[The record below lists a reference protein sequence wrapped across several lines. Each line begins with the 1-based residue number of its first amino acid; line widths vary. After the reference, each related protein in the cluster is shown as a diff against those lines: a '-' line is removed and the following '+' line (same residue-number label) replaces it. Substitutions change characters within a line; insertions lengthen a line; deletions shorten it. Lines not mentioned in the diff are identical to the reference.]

1 VAFYYFLTAQLP
13 YLTYGQTAPITLS
26 RFRELCRE
34 NLTAEDLALLESCA
48 LDPDP
53 LKADLPPEGRGLTY
67 GELPP
72 ETPSVFLNRWRQW
85 ERALRLHLAKLRSQ
99 QLKRDAGVADPPD
112 MFQDAQAAAKA
123 AFAMESPLEAE
134 LYLDKARW
142 DAIEDLQ
149 GMAYF
154 HRDNIFAY
162 LHKLLLLERRASF
175 KTEEGF
181 MEYQSLYA
189 SIMESSDS
197 GVLLGEAALPGEAA
211 PHTGE
216 PK

>member
-13 YLTYGQTAPITLS
+13 YLSYGQGAPITLS
-26 RFRELCRE
+26 RFKELCRE
-34 NLTAEDLALLESCA
+34 NLSAGDLALLELCS

-53 LKADLPPEGRGLTY
+53 VNPDAAPEEQGPAYAAPPRE
-67 GELPP
+67 
-72 ETPSVFLNRWRQW
+72 SSSAFINHWREW
-85 ERALRLHLAKLRSQ
+85 ERALRLNLAKLRGQ
-99 QLKRDAGVADPPD
+99 RLKREAGLVDPPD
-112 MFQDAQAAAKA
+112 MFVEAQTAAKA
-123 AFAMESPLEAE
+123 AFAMDSPLEAE

-142 DAIEDLQ
+142 EAIEEFQ
-149 GMAYF
+149 GIAYF

-162 LHKLLLLERRASF
+162 LLKLLLLERRASF
-175 KTEEGF
+175 KAEEGF

-197 GVLLGEAALPGEAA
+197 GALPVEAM

-216 PK
+216 PE

>member
-1 VAFYYFLTAQLP
+1 MAFYYFLTAQLP
-13 YLTYGQTAPITLS
+13 YLTYGQTAPLALS

-34 NLTAEDLALLESCA
+34 NLTAEDLALLELCS

-53 LKADLPPEGRGLTY
+53 VQADLPQDGRGASY
-67 GELPP
+67 AELPP
-72 ETPSVFLNRWRQW
+72 ETSSPFINKWRAW
-85 ERALRLHLAKLRSQ
+85 ERALRLHLARLRGQ
-99 QLKRDAGVADPPD
+99 QLRRDAGLADPPD
-112 MFQDAQAAAKA
+112 MFVDAQAAARA
-123 AFAMESPLEAE
+123 ACAMESPLEAE
-134 LYLDKARW
+134 IYLDKARW
-142 DAIEDLQ
+142 DAIEEFQ

-162 LHKLLLLERRASF
+162 LLKLLLLERRASL

-197 GVLLGEAALPGEAA
+197 GVLPGEAM

-216 PK
+216 PE

>member
-1 VAFYYFLTAQLP
+1 VASYYYLTAQLP
-13 YLTYGQTAPITLS
+13 YLSYGQTAPITLS
-26 RFRELCRE
+26 RFRELCRD
-34 NLTAEDLALLESCA
+34 NLTAEDAALLELCA

-53 LKADLPPEGRGLTY
+53 VDPELPPEERGLSY
-67 GELPP
+67 AELPP
-72 ETPSVFLNRWRQW
+72 ETASAFINRWRAW
-85 ERALRLHLAKLRSQ
+85 ERALRLHLARLRSQ
-99 QLKRDAGVADPPD
+99 QLKRDLGPADPPD
-112 MFQDAQAAAKA
+112 MFVEAQAAAKA

-142 DAIEDLQ
+142 DAIEELQ
-149 GMAYF
+149 GIAYF
-154 HRDNIFAY
+154 HRDTIFAY
-162 LHKLLLLERRASF
+162 LLKLLLLERRASF
-175 KTEEGF
+175 KTEEGL

-197 GVLLGEAALPGEAA
+197 GALPVEAM

>member
-1 VAFYYFLTAQLP
+1 VAFYYYLIAQLP
-13 YLTYGQTAPITLS
+13 YLNYGQAAPITLS

-34 NLTAEDLALLESCA
+34 NLTAGDLALLDLCS

-53 LKADLPPEGRGLTY
+53 IKAELPPEERGVSY

-72 ETPSVFLNRWRQW
+72 ETSSVFINRWREW
-85 ERALRLHLAKLRSQ
+85 ERALRLNLAKLRSQ
-99 QLKRDAGVADPPD
+99 QLKRDAGAADPPD
-112 MFQDAQAAAKA
+112 MFADAQAAAKA
-123 AFAMESPLEAE
+123 AFDMESPLEAE
-134 LYLDKARW
+134 LSLDKARW
-142 DAIEDLQ
+142 DAIEDIQ

-162 LHKLLLLERRASF
+162 LLKLLLLERRASF

-197 GVLLGEAALPGEAA
+197 AVLHMEAMS
-211 PHTGE
+211 HTGE

>member
-1 VAFYYFLTAQLP
+1 VASYYFLTAQLP
-13 YLTYGQTAPITLS
+13 YLSYGQTMPISLS

-34 NLTAEDLALLESCA
+34 NLTPEDAALLDLCS

-53 LKADLPPEGRGLTY
+53 VKAELPPEERGAAYT
-67 GELPP
+67 ELPP
-72 ETPSVFLNRWRQW
+72 ETPSAFINRWREW
-85 ERALRLHLAKLRSQ
+85 ERALRLHLARLRGQ
-99 QLKRDAGVADPPD
+99 QLRRDAALADPPD
-112 MFQDAQAAAKA
+112 MFVEAQAAAKA
-123 AFAMESPLEAE
+123 AFAMDSPLEAE
-134 LYLDKARW
+134 LFLDKARW
-142 DAIEDLQ
+142 DAIEEIQ
-149 GMAYF
+149 GIAYF

-162 LHKLLLLERRASF
+162 LLKLLLLERRASF

-197 GVLLGEAALPGEAA
+197 GALPGEAT

>member
-1 VAFYYFLTAQLP
+1 L
-13 YLTYGQTAPITLS
+13 I
-26 RFRELCRE
+26 
-34 NLTAEDLALLESCA
+34 AEDAALLELCA

-53 LKADLPPEGRGLTY
+53 VHPDLPAEERGVAY
-67 GELPP
+67 AESPP
-72 ETPSVFLNRWRQW
+72 AASSEFINRWREW
-85 ERALRLHLAKLRSQ
+85 ERALRLHLAKLRGQ
-99 QLKRDAGVADPPD
+99 QLRREAAVADPPD

-123 AFAMESPLEAE
+123 AFALESPLEAE
-134 LYLDKARW
+134 IYLDKARW

-149 GMAYF
+149 GIAYF

-162 LHKLLLLERRASF
+162 LLKLLLLERRASF
-175 KTEEGF
+175 KTEEGL

-197 GVLLGEAALPGEAA
+197 GVLPGEAM
-211 PHTGE
+211 PSTGE

>member
-13 YLTYGQTAPITLS
+13 YLSYGQTAPISLS
-26 RFRELCRE
+26 RFKELCRE
-34 NLTAEDLALLESCA
+34 NLTAEDLALLELCA

-53 LKADLPPEGRGLTY
+53 PDPDTAPEERGVSY
-67 GELPP
+67 GALPP
-72 ETPSVFLNRWRQW
+72 ETSSAFINRWRQW
-85 ERALRLHLAKLRSQ
+85 ERALRLHLAKLRGQ
-99 QLKRDAGVADPPD
+99 QLKRDAGLADPPD
-112 MFQDAQAAAKA
+112 MVVDAQAAAKA
-123 AFAMESPLEAE
+123 AFAMDSPLEAE

-142 DAIEDLQ
+142 DAIEEIQ

-197 GVLLGEAALPGEAA
+197 GALPVEAM

>member
-1 VAFYYFLTAQLP
+1 MAFYYFLTAQLP
-13 YLTYGQTAPITLS
+13 YLTYGQTVPITLS

-34 NLTAEDLALLESCA
+34 NLTAEDLALLELCT

-53 LKADLPPEGRGLTY
+53 VKADLPPEERGLTY
-67 GELPP
+67 GEKPP
-72 ETPSVFLNRWRQW
+72 ETSSPFINKWRSW
-85 ERALRLHLAKLRSQ
+85 ERALRLHLARLRGQQIKL
-99 QLKRDAGVADPPD
+99 DAGLADPPD
-112 MFQDAQAAAKA
+112 MFVDAQAAAKA
-123 AFAMESPLEAE
+123 AFATDSPLEAE

-142 DAIEDLQ
+142 DAIEEFQ
-149 GMAYF
+149 GTAYF

-162 LHKLLLLERRASF
+162 LLKLLLLERRASF

-197 GVLLGEAALPGEAA
+197 GVLPVEAM

-216 PK
+216 PE

>member
-1 VAFYYFLTAQLP
+1 VASYYFLTAQLP
-13 YLTYGQTAPITLS
+13 YLSYGQAAPVTLS
-26 RFRELCRE
+26 RFRDLCRE
-34 NLTAEDLALLESCA
+34 NLSAEDLALLELCS

-53 LKADLPPEGRGLTY
+53 VNPDLAEEERGPSY
-67 GELPP
+67 GELPR
-72 ETPSVFLNRWRQW
+72 ESASAFINRWREW
-85 ERALRLHLAKLRSQ
+85 ERVLRLNLAKLRGQ
-99 QLKRDAGVADPPD
+99 RLKRKAELADPPD
-112 MFQDAQAAAKA
+112 MFVEAQTAAKA
-123 AFAMESPLEAE
+123 ALAMDSPLEAE

-142 DAIEDLQ
+142 EAIEEFQ
-149 GMAYF
+149 GAAYF

-162 LHKLLLLERRASF
+162 LLKLLLLERRASF

-197 GVLLGEAALPGEAA
+197 GALPVEAM

-216 PK
+216 PE